1 MKALLDR
8 LEGQWLDFW
17 FGLPDTRALDLVR
30 IGIGLTLLLNYAMQ
44 AGHIA
49 EFYSDEGWLPTALSL
64 DLFESSDIS
73 LLFGF
78 KSPAA
83 VEALWWVLLAAAV
96 AFTLGWR
103 TSASKWVL
111 WILHTSF
118 AKRAPFILY
127 GVDDICSNLL
137 FIMCLGVVGRSMSLD
152 ARRRARQKNDR
163 PLSEFNRARA
173 SAGLRLAQI
182 QMAICF
188 FFAGAEKLQGEDWWG
203 GDAIWYAM
211 TDYEFTFVPL
221 TPLAERP
228 WLINAMTYGALG
240 IEISYGFLIWDPRF
254 RLPLLVTAISLHIG
268 VALMMGLVLFGIAMI
283 AGHLAF
289 MRPAWI
295 DATRAWLQSKLGRAG
310 PPLATEIG

>member
-1 MKALLDR
+1 MIALVKR
-8 LEGQWLDFW
+8 IEGQWLDFW
-17 FGLPDTRALDLVR
+17 FGLADTRALDLVR
-30 IGIGLTLLLNYAMQ
+30 IGIGLTLFFSYAMQ
-44 AGHIA
+44 AGHVQ
-49 EFYSDEGWLPTALSL
+49 EFYSEDGWLPRALSR
-64 DLFESSDIS
+64 DLFESSDVS
-73 LLFGF
+73 LLFAWSGGTE
-78 KSPAA
+78 
-83 VEALWWVLLAAAV
+83 VVILWWALLAAAV

-103 TSASKWVL
+103 TSVSKWVL

-137 FIMCLGVVGRSMSLD
+137 FIMCLSVVGHSMSLD
-152 ARRRARQKNDR
+152 ARRRKKSGSSH
-163 PLSEFNRARA
+163 PLSAFHQARA

-188 FFAGAEKLQGEDWWG
+188 FFAGVEKLQGEDWVG

-211 TDYEFTFVPL
+211 TDYEFTFIPL
-221 TPLAERP
+221 MPLAQRP

-240 IEISYGFLIWDPRF
+240 IEISYGFLIWDARF
-254 RLPLLVTAISLHIG
+254 RLPLLIASIGLHIG
-268 VALMMGLVLFGIAMI
+268 VAMMMGLVLFGIAMI

-295 DATRAWLQSKLGRAG
+295 DATRAWVQSKLARQG
-310 PPLATEIG
+310 PPLAAEIG